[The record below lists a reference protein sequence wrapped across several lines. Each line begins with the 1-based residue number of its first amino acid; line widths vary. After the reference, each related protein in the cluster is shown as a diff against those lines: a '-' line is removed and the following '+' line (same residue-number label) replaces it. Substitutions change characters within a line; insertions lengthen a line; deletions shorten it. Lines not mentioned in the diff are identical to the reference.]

1 MDDIRHIRRRNSG
14 GGRNGGR
21 SKRGKEIPRLVKREG
36 RSAFR
41 SVNGSVSLYLV
52 MIASVVLLFMS
63 VLIDYARIAA
73 FERQVE
79 SAAYAG
85 VRSVLSAYDETLY
98 SRYGLFGR
106 GGTDSLT
113 ILQDSIEDGM
123 LIQREQSFQLL
134 RGKVENLQAFDG
146 DSLGLHPVLRRQI
159 LEDMKY
165 KAPADF
171 AMELANRLKPL
182 SSSMK
187 EAKETVQRMDELRK
201 LYDKRQK
208 HLLQALAYQRQAAQE
223 AEQSG
228 IGGLV
233 PSAFSVVSGYASY
246 QSWIASDAAREEGTE
261 PEYEDEIAQYA
272 ASARSTASQVGNAGT
287 RFKPE
292 HDRLLG
298 LAAGEVASAKAVNER
313 MKQAAAALSTAAQT
327 SIQSGQSAGSN
338 GGSSGGMGGLT
349 GSGTGVS
356 GNQQDTERLVLPD
369 RWFDEYQTEL
379 DEQKTDAGAIQQAA
393 SRFQS
398 SVYAAVG
405 GYAASDSGMP
415 VAAASLS
422 SAYTLY
428 SERYLSPGSRLAARE
443 RAIRYDQA
451 ADDERKA
458 LERQAES
465 KMSEARQLLDRVA
478 DMQHSEEAAAAFEE
492 LKGLYEHNRSLNEQV
507 SAAGEAVELSPSGS
521 ARAPAGELDSGG
533 TAAES
538 MSSAD
543 QVFGGLSDTML
554 SIRDE
559 LYINEYAVHRFTSLS
574 PDQLGLM
581 PSPAGGGTVSPV
593 PVFAAERQEV
603 EYILYGS
610 HDQKMNLGLAYGEI
624 FTIRL
629 AVRTMEGLIECR
641 SLGHPLLILAAA
653 VVYGIEKTLE
663 DMAELFRDGTTPI
676 SKYIPGELRYKDYLR
691 LFLLIHGSEADKLSR
706 MSAVIEHNTGYRL
719 HEIPAAVSGEVKASV
734 RLWFL
739 PGVMRMVGYVSPLQ
753 GKVVGNRYET
763 TKTAAW
769 SY

>member
-1 MDDIRHIRRRNSG
+1 MSDIKHNRGRIREEERSGGRRGRVRSQSDKKQRRNA
-14 GGRNGGR
+14 
-21 SKRGKEIPRLVKREG
+21 L
-36 RSAFR
+36 R

-52 MIASVVLLFMS
+52 MVASVVLLFMS

-85 VRSVLSAYDETLY
+85 VRSVLSAYDEALY
-98 SRYGLFGR
+98 RRYGLFGR
-106 GGTDSLT
+106 GGTESGT
-113 ILQDSIEDGM
+113 ILRDTIEDGM
-123 LIQREQSFQLL
+123 LVQREQSFQLL
-134 RGKVENLQAFDG
+134 RGRVESLQAFDG
-146 DSLGLHPVLRRQI
+146 DSLGLHLVLRRQI

-165 KAPADF
+165 KAPVDF

-182 SSSMK
+182 SSSIA

-201 LYDKRQK
+201 LYDQRQK
-208 HLLQALAYQRQAAQE
+208 HLLQALNYQRQAAQE
-223 AEQSG
+223 VQRSG
-228 IGGLV
+228 IGELI
-233 PSAFSVVSGYASY
+233 PAAFNVVSGYASY

-261 PEYEDEIAQYA
+261 PEYEDEIRQYA
-272 ASARSTASQVGNAGT
+272 ASARSTASQAGSAGT

-292 HDRLLG
+292 HDRLLR
-298 LAAGEVASAKAVNER
+298 LAAGEIASAQALNER
-313 MKQAAAALSTAAQT
+313 MKQVASAMSATAQT
-327 SIQSGQSAGSN
+327 SAMSGQSN
-338 GGSSGGMGGLT
+338 GGSSSGMGGLT
-349 GSGTGVS
+349 GTGTGTGLS
-356 GNQQDTERLVLPD
+356 ANEQDTERLVLPD
-369 RWFDEYQTEL
+369 TWFGEYLTEL
-379 DEQKTDAGAIQQAA
+379 EVQKSDAAAIQQAA

-398 SVYAAVG
+398 AVYAAVG
-405 GYAASDSGMP
+405 GYTSSDSGMP

-422 SAYTLY
+422 SDYTLY
-428 SERYLSPGSRLAARE
+428 SERYLTPGSRLTARE

-458 LERQAES
+458 LEEQAET
-465 KMSEARQLLDRVA
+465 KMNEARQLLSRVT
-478 DMQHSEEAAAAFEE
+478 DMHHSEEVAAAFEE
-492 LKGLYEHNRSLNEQV
+492 LRRLYEQNSSLNEQV
-507 SAAGEAVELSPSGS
+507 SAADGGS
-521 ARAPAGELDSGG
+521 AAASGGGSNSGDGLDSGG

-543 QVFGGLSDTML
+543 QVFGGLSNTML

-574 PDQLGLM
+574 PDQLELTA
-581 PSPAGGGTVSPV
+581 SPAGGQTVTPV

-603 EYILYGS
+603 EYILYGN
-610 HDQKMNLGLAYGEI
+610 HDQMVNLTLAYGEI

-641 SLGHPLLILAAA
+641 SLGHPLLIFAAA

-676 SKYIPGELRYKDYLR
+676 SKHIPGELRYKDYLR
-691 LFLLIHGSEADKLSR
+691 MFLLIHGSETDKLSR
-706 MSAVIEHNTGYRL
+706 MTAVIEHNTGYRL